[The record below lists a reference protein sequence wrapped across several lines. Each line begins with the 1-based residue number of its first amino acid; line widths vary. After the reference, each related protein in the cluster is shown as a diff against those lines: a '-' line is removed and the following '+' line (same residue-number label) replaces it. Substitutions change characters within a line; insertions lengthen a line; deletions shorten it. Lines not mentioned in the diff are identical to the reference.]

1 MPRSVLLLPGVGE
14 QGGTPADVA
23 RAFTSGP
30 ASALVSA
37 SRSVIYATATA
48 PRLAGRGRRGGG
60 TAARRGVGRFGLV
73 NRRAAARIAAPVAFL
88 VGVTL
93 AVVLVRAGLSDEPG
107 RPRGAGHDDD
117 AADDCR
123 NDAATTT
130 QAQPVLATV
139 ESGDT
144 LDQIALDHDTTVER
158 LLELNPNLDP
168 RELQVGQ
175 QVRVRGLSNRAAH
188 AATGAA
194 RSSSR
199 LRRRQLHPM

>member
-1 MPRSVLLLPGVGE
+1 
-14 QGGTPADVA
+14 
-23 RAFTSGP
+23 
-30 ASALVSA
+30 
-37 SRSVIYATATA
+37 
-48 PRLAGRGRRGGG
+48 
-60 TAARRGVGRFGLV
+60 VGRFGLV

-107 RPRGAGHDDD
+107 TTTQVEATTSARPTT
-117 AADDCR
+117 
-123 NDAATTT
+123 AATTRPATT
-130 QAQPVLATV
+130 QAQPVFATV

-175 QVRVRGLSNRAAH
+175 QVRVR
-188 AATGAA
+188 
-194 RSSSR
+194 
-199 LRRRQLHPM
+199 

>member
-1 MPRSVLLLPGVGE
+1 
-14 QGGTPADVA
+14 
-23 RAFTSGP
+23 
-30 ASALVSA
+30 
-37 SRSVIYATATA
+37 
-48 PRLAGRGRRGGG
+48 
-60 TAARRGVGRFGLV
+60 VGRFGLV

-107 RPRGAGHDDD
+107 TTTQVQATTTTRPTT
-117 AADDCR
+117 
-123 NDAATTT
+123 AATTRPATT
-130 QAQPVLATV
+130 QAQPVFATV

-175 QVRVRGLSNRAAH
+175 QVRVR
-188 AATGAA
+188 
-194 RSSSR
+194 
-199 LRRRQLHPM
+199 

>member
-1 MPRSVLLLPGVGE
+1 M
-14 QGGTPADVA
+14 
-23 RAFTSGP
+23 
-30 ASALVSA
+30 
-37 SRSVIYATATA
+37 
-48 PRLAGRGRRGGG
+48 
-60 TAARRGVGRFGLV
+60 

-107 RPRGAGHDDD
+107 TTTQVQATTTTRPTT
-117 AADDCR
+117 
-123 NDAATTT
+123 AATTRPATT
-130 QAQPVLATV
+130 QAEPVFATV

-175 QVRVRGLSNRAAH
+175 QVRVR
-188 AATGAA
+188 
-194 RSSSR
+194 
-199 LRRRQLHPM
+199 